1 MARKKF
7 KDIDFYETCDKL
19 WQQFSEDRLLITNQ
33 YQELRG
39 LISGSA
45 DRYAVSG
52 DTLAKYAELM
62 TKQTAQVLEFIKL
75 MKKDEKEDNTL
86 SEEELQKISE
96 ELKSK

>member
-1 MARKKF
+1 MQT
-7 KDIDFYETCDKL
+7 DTP
-19 WQQFSEDRLLITNQ
+19 
-33 YQELRG
+33 
-39 LISGSA
+39 
-45 DRYAVSG
+45 SG

>member
-1 MARKKF
+1 MSKKKF

-19 WQQFSEDRLLITNQ
+19 WQQFAEDRQLITEQ
-33 YQELRG
+33 YKELKG
-39 LISGSA
+39 VISGSA

-62 TKQTAQVLEFIKL
+62 TKQTAQLLEFIKV
-75 MKKDEKEDNTL
+75 MKKEEKEDNTL

>member
-19 WQQFSEDRLLITNQ
+19 WQQFSEDRHLITNQ
-33 YQELRG
+33 YQELRM
-39 LISGSA
+39 LLSGSP

-75 MKKDEKEDNTL
+75 MKKDDKEDNTL

-96 ELKSK
+96 EIKHK